1 MDPTLQRRM
10 FQGAMPQAN
19 AEGVGITSGL
29 AEVAGQMDSVNK
41 AIDSAESPEGIMN
54 VLRGDNQS
62 VEERRTELASY
73 VGKPD
78 AKQTPESVLTLLQP
92 TFAILDMAETTQAPR
107 TEEASMRIAMGE
119 TPVKRFRGTNLGD
132 PELTGIPGATNTT
145 AKKQPSAIDE
155 LLKANPRA
163 AEKYNLT
170 KLFLENFGGSG
181 GVDYDTALAR
191 YQTAQQP
198 LIEAY
203 QQYAQDAQKGFK
215 YNPLIAALNLAG
227 SVASAP
233 RGQLISRVLAPESI
247 KGITDPLLQMAQG
260 TAQAEAQAKLKAAE
274 AESAARTKAADVS
287 TKEDSTKATLLAT
300 GLKAMLE
307 DAPAGS
313 TKTQIVDGI
322 DPETKQKVKYVL
334 PIINGIPQKDL
345 AVKYEQGKTYDQ
357 VAIGNEIY
365 FVSDTDLQDPNFD
378 LNTARKIS
386 GREELNFINL
396 GDGVHIGVDKFSGAR
411 KVTHGTQNFDAK
423 YKEVTVDGDVLLID
437 KTNPLRVIPIHSSKN
452 KDVVNF
458 GGLIA
463 RVDKEG
469 NVEVLNGQNG
479 IPAREDLDLTD
490 LQKNLKGYMSAL
502 NTLDFAP
509 SGTKEYKE
517 ALRMVEGYAKN
528 IVPQDKLSAFER
540 LLNDQANRVYNQAI
554 SFLGN
559 SESAKLQASKI
570 RDNFKAENIKKY
582 LEAETTKTSPYNPN
596 KEMNDSASKNL
607 YKMLEGQRANANIM
621 AEVAGDAQRAAV
633 LSTQFSTGFA
643 GNFRVALGNLLETSG
658 VNTIVTDTL
667 KALGYENVDQ
677 KKLTDLLGGDIP
689 AGQTLDSVGKRIAIN
704 LAESFPGNLNK
715 EEVNIITSVGP
726 SLLKTPKAIQ
736 LITKI
741 FSNAAERSRI
751 VLNDANKLIIDLQ
764 KDGVSPVEIDARI
777 DTFMA
782 QRREE
787 INQEQINELRAEMA
801 EIEANNRVELEPNRV
816 YIQTGVNQKA
826 KITDNLAKMIPF
838 LQNIETADELVD
850 RYRDGSLGIFMQQ
863 QQATMS
869 YAPSENE
876 TQRLAVEKT
885 IKEKIFPQLKG
896 ATILRLGVNQ

>member
-1 MDPTLQRRM
+1 M
-10 FQGAMPQAN
+10 FQGAMPQAD

-29 AEVAGQMDSVNK
+29 SEVAGQMEAVNK
-41 AIDSAESPEGIMN
+41 GIDSAESPEGIMN

-119 TPVKRFRGTNLGD
+119 TPVKRSQGTTNMFGELGRPD
-132 PELTGIPGATNTT
+132 PFNYQIPTTNTT

-163 AEKYNLT
+163 ADKYNLT

-181 GVDYDTALAR
+181 GVDYDTALSR

-227 SVASAP
+227 AVASAP
-233 RGQLISRVLAPESI
+233 RGQLIANVLAPQNI
-247 KGITDPLLQMAQG
+247 KGVTDPLLEMAQG
-260 TAQAEAQAKLKAAE
+260 TAQAEAQARLKAAE

-313 TKTQIVDGI
+313 TKTEIVEGI
-322 DPETKQKVKYVL
+322 DPETKQKVKYIV
-334 PIINGIPQKDL
+334 PVINGIPNKDL
-345 AVKYEQGKTYDQ
+345 AVEFEQGKTYSQ
-357 VAIGNEIY
+357 VPIGNEVF
-365 FVSDTDLQDPNFD
+365 FVSDTDLQDENFD
-378 LNTARKIS
+378 LNTAPKIS

-396 GDGVHIGVDKFSGAR
+396 GNGVHIGVDKFSGAR
-411 KVTHGTQNFDAK
+411 KVTHGTENFDAK

-502 NTLDFAP
+502 NTLDLAP

-517 ALRMVEGYAKN
+517 ALKMVEGYAKN
-528 IVPQDKLSAFER
+528 IIPQDKLSAFER

-570 RDNFKAENIKKY
+570 RDEFKAENIKRY

-607 YKMLEGQRANANIM
+607 YKMLDGQRANANIM

-741 FSNAAERSRI
+741 FSNAAERSRT

-764 KDGVSPVEIDARI
+764 KEGVSPVEIDARI

-782 QRREE
+782 KRREE

-816 YIQTGVNQKA
+816 YIQTGDNQKA
-826 KITDNLAKMIPF
+826 KITDTLAKMIPF

-850 RYRDGSLGIFMQQ
+850 RYRDGSLGIFMRE

-869 YAPSENE
+869 YAPPQNE
-876 TQRLAVEKT
+876 TQRLAIEKN
-885 IKEKIFPQLKG
+885 IREKIFPQLKG
-896 ATILRLGVNQ
+896 ASILRLGSNQ

>member
-10 FQGAMPQAN
+10 FQGATPQAT
-19 AEGVGITSGL
+19 ADGVGITSGL
-29 AEVAGQMDSVNK
+29 AEVAGQMDAVNK
-41 AIDSAESPEGIMN
+41 GIDNAETPEGIMN

-62 VEERRTELASY
+62 VESRRTELAGY

-132 PELTGIPGATNTT
+132 PEISGIPGASTTT
-145 AKKQPSAIDE
+145 AKKQSTALEE
-155 LLKANPRA
+155 LLKTNPRA
-163 AEKYNLT
+163 ADKFNLT
-170 KLFLENFGGSG
+170 KLFLENFGGTG
-181 GVDYDTALAR
+181 GVDYDTALSR

-233 RGQLISRVLAPESI
+233 RGQLISRVLAPESV

-274 AESAARTKAADVS
+274 AESTARTKAADIS
-287 TKEDSTKATLLAT
+287 TKDDSTKATLLAT

-307 DAPAGS
+307 DAPVGA
-313 TKTQIVDGI
+313 TKTEIVEGI
-322 DPETKQKVKYVL
+322 DPETKQKVKYIV
-334 PIINGIPQKDL
+334 PVINGIPNKDL
-345 AVKYEQGKTYDQ
+345 AVKFEQGKNYEQ
-357 VAIGNEIY
+357 VAIGNEVF
-365 FVSDTDLQDPNFD
+365 FVSDSDLQDENFD
-378 LNTARKIS
+378 LNTAPKIS
-386 GREELNFINL
+386 GREELNFVNL
-396 GDGVHIGVDKFSGAR
+396 GNGVHIGVDKFTGER
-411 KVTHGTQNFDAK
+411 KVTHGTENFDSK
-423 YKEVTVDGDVLLID
+423 YDTVTVDGDVLLID
-437 KTNPLRVIPIHSSKN
+437 KNIPGRVVPIHSSKN
-452 KDVVNF
+452 KEVVNF

-463 RVDKEG
+463 RVDNAG

-490 LQKNLKGYMSAL
+490 LQKNLQGYMTARGV
-502 NTLDFAP
+502 LDAAP
-509 SGTKEYKE
+509 SGTKEYKD
-517 ALRMVEGYAKN
+517 ALAKVTLYAKN
-528 IVPQDKLSAFER
+528 IVPQEKLSAFER
-540 LLNDQANRVYNQAI
+540 LLNEQANRVHKQAL

-559 SESAKLQASKI
+559 SASAKLQADKI
-570 RDNFKAENIKKY
+570 RDEFKADNIKKY
-582 LEAETTKTSPYNPN
+582 LNAETTKTSPYNPN

-607 YKMLEGQRANANIM
+607 YKMLGEARANANIM

-633 LSTQFSTGFA
+633 LSTRFSTGFA

-667 KALGYENVDQ
+667 KSLGYKDVDQ

-741 FSNAAERSRI
+741 FSNAAERSRT
-751 VLNDANKLIIDLQ
+751 VLDDANELIVNLQ
-764 KDGVSPVEIDARI
+764 EKNVSPVEIDAKV

-787 INQEQINELRAEMA
+787 INQEQINNLRAEMA
-801 EIEANNRVELEPNRV
+801 EIEKNNAVELDAQKV
-816 YIQTGVNQKA
+816 YIETGDNQKSV
-826 KITDNLAKMIPF
+826 ISSNLAKMIPF
-838 LQNIETADELVD
+838 LQDIETADEFID
-850 RYRDGSLGIFMQQ
+850 RYNDGSLGVFMEQQ
-863 QQATMS
+863 EATMD
-869 YAPSENE
+869 YTPSTNE
-876 TQRLAVEKT
+876 SQRLKVEQRLR
-885 IKEKIFPQLKG
+885 EEIFPRLKN
-896 ATILRLGVNQ
+896 ATILRMGTN

>member
-1 MDPTLQRRM
+1 
-10 FQGAMPQAN
+10 
-19 AEGVGITSGL
+19 
-29 AEVAGQMDSVNK
+29 
-41 AIDSAESPEGIMN
+41 
-54 VLRGDNQS
+54 
-62 VEERRTELASY
+62 
-73 VGKPD
+73 
-78 AKQTPESVLTLLQP
+78 
-92 TFAILDMAETTQAPR
+92 MAETTQAPR
-107 TEEASMRIAMGE
+107 TEEATMRIAMGE
-119 TPVKRFRGTNLGD
+119 TPVKRFDGTNLGD
-132 PELTGIPGATNTT
+132 PELTGIPGASGTV

-155 LLKANPRA
+155 LLKSNPRA
-163 AEKYNLT
+163 ADKYNLT

-181 GVDYDTALAR
+181 GVDYDTALSR

-227 SVASAP
+227 AVASAP
-233 RGQLISRVLAPESI
+233 RGQLISNVLAPQNI
-247 KGITDPLLQMAQG
+247 KGITDPLLEMAQG
-260 TAQAEAQAKLKAAE
+260 TAQAEAQARLKAAE

-396 GDGVHIGVDKFSGAR
+396 GNGVHIGVDKFTGAR
-411 KVTHGTQNFDAK
+411 KVTHGTENFDAK

-463 RVDKEG
+463 RVDREG

-502 NTLDFAP
+502 NTLDLAP
-509 SGTKEYKE
+509 SGTKEYKD
-517 ALRMVEGYAKN
+517 ALKMVEGYAAN
-528 IVPQDKLSAFER
+528 IIPQDKLSAFER

-570 RDNFKAENIKKY
+570 RDEFKAENIKKY

-741 FSNAAERSRI
+741 FSNAAERSRT

-764 KDGVSPVEIDARI
+764 KEGVSPVEIDARI

-782 QRREE
+782 KRREE
-787 INQEQINELRAEMA
+787 INEEQINQLRAEMA

-816 YIQTGVNQKA
+816 YIQTGNNQKA

-869 YAPSENE
+869 YAPSQNE
-876 TQRLAVEKT
+876 TQRLAIEKT
-885 IKEKIFPQLKG
+885 IREKIFPQLKG
-896 ATILRLGVNQ
+896 ATILRLGSNQ

>member
-1 MDPTLQRRM
+1 M
-10 FQGAMPQAN
+10 FQGAMPQAD

-29 AEVAGQMDSVNK
+29 GEVAGQMDAVNK
-41 AIDSAESPEGIMN
+41 GIDSAESPEGIMN

-107 TEEASMRIAMGE
+107 TEEATMRIAMGE
-119 TPVKRFRGTNLGD
+119 TPVKRSIGTNLGD
-132 PELTGIPGATNTT
+132 PELTGIPGASTTT
-145 AKKQPSAIDE
+145 AKKQPSALDE
-155 LLKANPRA
+155 LFKTNPRA
-163 AEKYNLT
+163 ADKYNLT

-181 GVDYDTALAR
+181 GVDYNTALSR

-215 YNPLIAALNLAG
+215 YNPLLAALNLAG
-227 SVASAP
+227 AVANAP
-233 RGQLISRVLAPESI
+233 KGQLISNVLAPQNI
-247 KGITDPLLQMAQG
+247 KGITDPLLEMAQG

-274 AESAARTKAADVS
+274 AESAARTKAAEVS
-287 TKEDSTKATLLAT
+287 TKQDSTKATLLAT

-357 VAIGNEIY
+357 VPIGNEIY

-386 GREELNFINL
+386 GKEELNFINL
-396 GDGVHIGVDKFSGAR
+396 GNGVHIGVDKFTGAR
-411 KVTHGTQNFDAK
+411 KVTHGTENFDAK

-463 RVDKEG
+463 RVDKKG

-479 IPAREDLDLTD
+479 IPSREDLDLTD
-490 LQKNLKGYMSAL
+490 LQKNLKGYMTAI
-502 NTLDFAP
+502 NTLDLAP
-509 SGTKEYKE
+509 PGTKEHKD
-517 ALRMVEGYAKN
+517 ALKMVEGYAAN
-528 IVPQDKLSAFER
+528 VIPQDKLTAFER

-559 SESAKLQASKI
+559 SESAKLEAEKA
-570 RDNFKAENIKKY
+570 RDKFRADNIKKY
-582 LEAETTKTSPYNPN
+582 LEAQTTKTSPYNPN

-607 YKMLEGQRANANIM
+607 YKMLEGQRANANLM
-621 AEVAGDAQRAAV
+621 AEVAGDAQRATV

-689 AGQTLDSVGKRIAIN
+689 TGQTLDSVGKRIAIN

-715 EEVNIITSVGP
+715 EEVAIITSVGP

-741 FSNAAERSRI
+741 FTNASTRSRT

-764 KDGVSPVEIDARI
+764 KDGVSPVEIDAKI

-801 EIEANNRVELEPNRV
+801 EIEENNRVQLEPNKV
-816 YIQTGVNQKA
+816 YIQTSDNQKA
-826 KITDNLAKMIPF
+826 KITDNLGKMIPF
-838 LQNIETADELVD
+838 VQNIETADELID
-850 RYRDGSLGIFMQQ
+850 KYRDGSLGIFMQEQ
-863 QQATMS
+863 GATMS
-869 YAPSENE
+869 YAPSQNE
-876 TQRLAVEKT
+876 AQRLAVEKT
-885 IKEKIFPQLKG
+885 IKEKIFPILKG
-896 ATILRLGVNQ
+896 ATILRLGTNQ

>member
-1 MDPTLQRRM
+1 M
-10 FQGAMPQAN
+10 FQGAMPQAD
-19 AEGVGITSGL
+19 AEGLGITSGL
-29 AEVAGQMDSVNK
+29 GEVAGQMDAVNK
-41 AIDSAESPEGIMN
+41 GIDSAESPEGIMN

-62 VEERRTELASY
+62 VEERRSELAGY
-73 VGKPD
+73 VGNPD

-107 TEEASMRIAMGE
+107 TEEATMRIAMGE
-119 TPVKRFRGTNLGD
+119 TPVKRFAGTNLGD
-132 PELTGIPGATNTT
+132 PELTGIPGASGTV
-145 AKKQPSAIDE
+145 AQKQPSALDE
-155 LLKANPRA
+155 LFKTNPRA
-163 AEKYNLT
+163 ADKYNLT

-181 GVDYDTALAR
+181 GVDYDTALSR

-198 LIEAY
+198 LIQAY

-215 YNPLIAALNLAG
+215 YNPLLAALNLAG
-227 SVASAP
+227 AVANAP
-233 RGQLISRVLAPESI
+233 KGQLISNVLAPQNI

-274 AESAARTKAADVS
+274 AESAARTKAADIS
-287 TKEDSTKATLLAT
+287 TKGDSTKATLLAT

-345 AVKYEQGKTYDQ
+345 AVKYDQGKTYDQ
-357 VAIGNEIY
+357 VAIGNEVY

-386 GREELNFINL
+386 GSEELNFINL
-396 GDGVHIGVDKFSGAR
+396 GNGVHIGVDKFSGAR
-411 KVTHGTQNFDAK
+411 KVTHGTENFDAK

-463 RVDKEG
+463 RVDKAG
-469 NVEVLNGQNG
+469 NIEVLNGQNG

-502 NTLDFAP
+502 NTLDLAP
-509 SGTKEYKE
+509 SGTKEYKD
-517 ALRMVEGYAKN
+517 ALKMVEGYAAN
-528 IVPQDKLSAFER
+528 VIPQDKLSAFER
-540 LLNDQANRVYNQAI
+540 LLNDQANRVYNQSI

-559 SESAKLQASKI
+559 SESAKLLADKA
-570 RDNFKAENIKKY
+570 RDEFKAENIKKY

-607 YKMLEGQRANANIM
+607 YKMLEGQRANANLM
-621 AEVAGDAQRAAV
+621 GEVAGDAQRAAV

-667 KALGYENVDQ
+667 KALGYKDVDQ
-677 KKLTDLLGGDIP
+677 KKLTDSLGGDIP
-689 AGQTLDSVGKRIAIN
+689 VGQTLDSVGKRIAIN

-715 EEVNIITSVGP
+715 EEVAIITSVGP

-741 FSNAAERSRI
+741 FTNASERSRT

-764 KDGVSPVEIDARI
+764 KDGVSPVEIDAKI

-782 QRREE
+782 TRREE
-787 INQEQINELRAEMA
+787 INRQQINELRAEMA
-801 EIEANNRVELEPNRV
+801 EIEENNRVQLEPNKV
-816 YIQTGVNQKA
+816 YIQTSDNQKA
-826 KITDNLAKMIPF
+826 KITDNLGKMIPF
-838 LQNIETADELVD
+838 VQNIETADELID
-850 RYRDGSLGIFMQQ
+850 KYRDGSLGIFMQEQ
-863 QQATMS
+863 GATMS
-869 YAPSENE
+869 YAPSQNE
-876 TQRLAVEKT
+876 AQRLAVEKT
-885 IKEKIFPQLKG
+885 IKEKIFPILKG
-896 ATILRLGVNQ
+896 ATILRLGSNQ